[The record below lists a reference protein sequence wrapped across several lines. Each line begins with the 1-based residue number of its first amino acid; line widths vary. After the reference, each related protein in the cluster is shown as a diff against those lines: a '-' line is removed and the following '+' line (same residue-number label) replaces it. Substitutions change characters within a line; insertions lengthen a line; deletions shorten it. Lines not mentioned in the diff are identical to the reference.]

1 MVKATEPMTPSLN
14 DSPPADGLTCLL
26 RALRNR
32 GVQHLHFAR
41 CQRAQEKQPFQTT
54 WQALGG
60 SFVETQQV
68 TGAGYAAL
76 THARLTQIPQVLFA
90 RSGADLASLTP
101 CLADAY
107 TDSIPM
113 ICFSNQG
120 ISSDDGHQ
128 AKPDHREIPA
138 SKLLGSLFKEKLI
151 LRDSEEVE
159 PLLNEAF
166 LKATS
171 GRPGIVLVE
180 FHDLFLE
187 TPDKS
192 RPALPSALKA
202 TPFIP
207 TPDAAQLFLLTE
219 LLRDAERPLLLVGH
233 GVSLSQADK
242 NLNRLV
248 DTHQLPVVTTLLGL
262 GTLPT
267 NHPLHLGM
275 IGRMGVPAANRALAE
290 CDLLVVLGARLSPR
304 QTGGAPQ
311 EFCPKAH
318 VVRIDIDLEEL
329 AQSRVHSE
337 LDLHSDIDRVLKA
350 LLTSLQSEP
359 MRVRESWVT
368 QLKEFGHL
376 LPCDDFSVLNEN
388 DSDGNGDGENKSTLN
403 PVELLRSIDHI
414 TCDEDIL
421 VIAGSGDAQ
430 CWTARHL
437 TLSNPRRRLLTS
449 GGQGTPGVELSVAL
463 GAALQCPESTVLV
476 VTEGASLES
485 NLQELKSLSQRN
497 LSIKVLILD
506 RPYPGEPSSDLHFQ
520 QIAEAYGIPC
530 VPLSPLNQDLEH
542 TLRQAL
548 EDPGPTL
555 LVARVDPQCKPT
567 PQLGQ
572 GDALDVMWKI

>member
-1 MVKATEPMTPSLN
+1 
-14 DSPPADGLTCLL
+14 
-26 RALRNR
+26 
-32 GVQHLHFAR
+32 VQHLHFAR

-60 SFVETQQV
+60 SFVDTQQV
-68 TGAGYAAL
+68 AGAGYAAL
-76 THARLTQIPQVLFA
+76 THARLTQTPQVLFA

-113 ICFSNQG
+113 ICFSSQG
-120 ISSDDGHQ
+120 ISSDDRHQ
-128 AKPDHREIPA
+128 AKPGHREIPA
-138 SKLLGSLFKEKLI
+138 SKLLGALFKEKLV

-159 PLLNEAF
+159 PLLSEAF

-171 GRPGIVLVE
+171 GRPGVVLIE

-187 TPDKS
+187 AADNSAFPPPTP
-192 RPALPSALKA
+192 LKA

-207 TPDAAQLFLLTE
+207 APDAAQLFLLTE
-219 LLRDAERPLLLVGH
+219 LLRDAERPLLLVGQ
-233 GVSLSQADK
+233 GVSLSRADK
-242 NLNRLV
+242 NLNQLV

-267 NHPLHLGM
+267 DHPLHMGM
-275 IGRMGVPAANRALAE
+275 IGRMGVPAANHALSE

-304 QTGGAPQ
+304 QTGATPKDL
-311 EFCPKAH
+311 CPKAH
-318 VVRIDIDLEEL
+318 VVRVDIDLEEL

-350 LLTSLQSEP
+350 LLSSLQSEP
-359 MRVRESWVT
+359 MRVREAWLA
-368 QLKEFGHL
+368 QLKEFGQIF
-376 LPCDDFSVLNEN
+376 PCDDFPVLSEN
-388 DSDGNGDGENKSTLN
+388 ENKSEATLN
-403 PVELLRSIDHI
+403 PVELLHSIDHI
-414 TCDEDIL
+414 TCDEELL

-437 TLSNPRRRLLTS
+437 TLSNPRRKLLTP
-449 GGQGTPGVELSVAL
+449 GGQGTSGVELPAAL
-463 GAALQCPESTVLV
+463 GAALQCPDTTVLV
-476 VTEGASLES
+476 VTEGASLEA

-497 LSIKVLILD
+497 LSIKVLILNK
-506 RPYPGEPSSDLHFQ
+506 PQPGEPSSDLHFQ

-530 VPLSPLNQDLEH
+530 VALSPLNQNLEH

-555 LVARVDPQCKPT
+555 LVARVDPHCKPT

-572 GDALDVMWKI
+572 GDTLDVMWKV